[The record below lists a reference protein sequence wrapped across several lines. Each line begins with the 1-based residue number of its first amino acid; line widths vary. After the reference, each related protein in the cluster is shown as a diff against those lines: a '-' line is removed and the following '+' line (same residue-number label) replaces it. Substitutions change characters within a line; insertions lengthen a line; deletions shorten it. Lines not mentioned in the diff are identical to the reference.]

1 MSGAG
6 TRRPPG
12 RTSAPPRSSRRSPAR
27 TPQARRRRT
36 TRIVA
41 TALAVALVGG
51 LVAAAVSGIGGGGD
65 KDDQDGAGPATSTTM
80 ATGGIDVSAPD
91 GWTAIPVASLGF
103 GVAVPPG
110 WEATVLSQ
118 EVLESL
124 ERASPQVPGFLDLA
138 HAAAESGAVFY
149 AAGEDDAGRLAD
161 VKVRAAPG
169 AGVGDVAQL
178 EDYARQ
184 LASSAG
190 LEDAAIERVEG
201 AERPTVRMRYRVAR
215 APASPEDGA
224 DDAGSDAGS
233 TTTSTGPGP
242 ATAEGTETLVA
253 GPNDIVWSVIVT
265 SEDPAAHDDLA
276 ARLTDTL
283 AFPPG

>member
-1 MSGAG
+1 
-6 TRRPPG
+6 
-12 RTSAPPRSSRRSPAR
+12 
-27 TPQARRRRT
+27 
-36 TRIVA
+36 VA

-65 KDDQDGAGPATSTTM
+65 SDDQDGVGPDTSTTM
-80 ATGGIDVSAPD
+80 ATGGIDVPTPD

-118 EVLESL
+118 AVLESL
-124 ERASPQVPGFLDLA
+124 EQASPQVPGFLDLA

-149 AAGEDDAGRLAD
+149 AAGEDDAGRVAD
-161 VKVRAAPG
+161 LKVRAAPG

-184 LASSAG
+184 LVTSAG
-190 LEDAAIERVEG
+190 LEDAAIEPVEG

-215 APASPEDGA
+215 APASPGDGP
-224 DDAGSDAGS
+224 DEAGSGDGS
-233 TTTSTGPGP
+233 ATSPGAGP

-253 GPNDIVWSVIVT
+253 GPDDIVWSVIVT
-265 SEDPAAHDDLA
+265 SEDPAAHDELA

>member
-1 MSGAG
+1 MTGSGA
-6 TRRPPG
+6 RRLSG
-12 RTSAPPRSSRRSPAR
+12 RTRSPAR
-27 TPQARRRRT
+27 SPQVRRRRN

-51 LVAAAVSGIGGGGD
+51 LIAAAVSGIGGG
-65 KDDQDGAGPATSTTM
+65 DDEDATDDDVAPTTATTM
-80 ATGGIDVSAPD
+80 ATGGIDVPAPD

-124 ERASPQVPGFLDLA
+124 EGASPQVPGFLDLA
-138 HAAAESGAVFY
+138 HAAAEAGAVFY
-149 AAGEDDAGRLAD
+149 AAGEDDAGRVAD
-161 VKVRAAPG
+161 LKVRAAPG
-169 AGVGDVAQL
+169 TGVTDMGQL

-184 LASSAG
+184 LATEAG
-190 LEDAAIERVEG
+190 LGDATIEPVEG
-201 AERPTVRMRYRVAR
+201 ADRPTVRLRYRVAR
-215 APASPEDGA
+215 DPSATGEE
-224 DDAGSDAGS
+224 AGSTDGS
-233 TTTSTGPGP
+233 TTTSTAAAP

-253 GPNDIVWSVIVT
+253 GPGDIVWSVIVT
-265 SEDPAAHDDLA
+265 SEDPSAHDDLA